1 LISNSNDDSFD
12 QMSGQFLAAAFK
24 TCFLKLP
31 SSTVQEMRPST
42 PSIVPWSFTSARAG
56 NSDGGHPRRLLKA
69 PIGFV
74 LQTDTTSSSAMNSVR
89 WSSFSKNTLTA
100 CIFKTTL
107 NGWVLA

>member
-42 PSIVPWSFTSARAG
+42 PSIVP
-56 NSDGGHPRRLLKA
+56 
-69 PIGFV
+69 
-74 LQTDTTSSSAMNSVR
+74 
-89 WSSFSKNTLTA
+89 
-100 CIFKTTL
+100 
-107 NGWVLA
+107 